1 MRRTR
6 TMQTRGFTLVE
17 LMIAMAAGLI
27 LIASATELFTQAL
40 NATYVVSQR
49 AEMQQNGRAAV
60 GLLSQ
65 DISLAGAGLPTG
77 GVQLPIGGPTNPIY
91 GCDQTKCY
99 VAGTAPAGIAYP
111 SQHLDG
117 IVPSPGAGIPLS
129 AGGANTDVITIA
141 YADTTASINQY
152 KVTAFGPA
160 GNSITLAQITPG
172 PSVPALNDPAIG
184 IKVGDLIMVTNG
196 GSAIAEVTGVTSTVI
211 SFADLD
217 ALHINQ
223 STAPSGN
230 MNAISTPP
238 PPGPPST
245 IVVPAV
251 RILVIT
257 YYMDLNPGPDG
268 IRYTADDLP
277 PRLMRQVNGQTPTPV
292 AENIADLQFSYD
304 VSNSATIDASN
315 IKDIIALGYAPS
327 DIRKVNIAS
336 MSARSQMHGK
346 PGFQGM
352 DLSTS
357 VSVRDMSFRDRYQ

>member
-1 MRRTR
+1 
-6 TMQTRGFTLVE
+6 MQTRGFTLVE
-17 LMIAMAAGLI
+17 TMIAMAVGLV

-40 NATYVVSQR
+40 NATFIISQR

-77 GVQLPIGGPTNPIY
+77 GVQLPTGGPNNPIY

-99 VAGTAPAGIAYP
+99 VAGTTPAGIAYP

-117 IVPSPGAGIPLS
+117 IVPGPGAGMPLS
-129 AGGANTDVITIA
+129 AAGNPTDVITIA
-141 YADTTASINQY
+141 YADNTSSINQY
-152 KVTAFGPA
+152 KVTAFGPS
-160 GNSITLAQITPG
+160 GNSITMAPITPG
-172 PSVPALNDPAIG
+172 PTVPALNDPAIG

-196 GSAIAEVTGVTSTVI
+196 GTAVGEVTGVTSTVL

-223 STAPSGN
+223 STAVSGN
-230 MNAISTPP
+230 MKAISTPAP
-238 PPGPPST
+238 PAAPST
-245 IVVPAV
+245 VIIPAV

-257 YYMDLNPGPDG
+257 YYMNINPGPDG
-268 IRYTADDLP
+268 VLYTADDLP

-292 AENIADLQFSYD
+292 AENIADLQFTYD
-304 VSNSATIDASN
+304 VIDNANIDTSN
-315 IKDIIALGYAPS
+315 IKNIIALGYAPS
-327 DIRKVNIAS
+327 QIRKVNIRS
-336 MSARSQMHGK
+336 MSARSQMQGK

-352 DLSTS
+352 DLATS
-357 VSVRDMSFRDRYQ
+357 VSVRDMSFRNRYQ